1 MKTAGQRFK
10 ELRLSTGLSQEAFG
24 LTIGL
29 SKSAVSAVEN
39 DKTFIS
45 LEVQR
50 KLLIDYKVDLNYL
63 VGGIGNLYLPAKYE
77 DVKTEI
83 FNEVE
88 KMLADRGII
97 LK

>member
-1 MKTAGQRFK
+1 MSTAGQRFK

-29 SKSAVSAVEN
+29 TKSAVSAVEN

-50 KLLIDYKVDLNYL
+50 RLLVDYNVDLNYL
-63 VGGIGNLYLPAKYE
+63 VGGVGRLYLPAKYE

-83 FNEVE
+83 FKEVE
-88 KMLADRGII
+88 KMLVDRGIT